1 MESFSLYSIHLDPI
15 TVISADSFSLTGG
28 NLRRSAVSLKERT
41 VLRSVALAGTGR
53 QRFAA
58 WAVKQIFS
66 LQSGHR
72 KALITPFDTPAY
84 G

>member
-15 TVISADSFSLTGG
+15 TVISADSFSLTGE
-28 NLRRSAVSLKERT
+28 NLRRSTVSLKERT

-58 WAVKQIFS
+58 WAVKQICS

-72 KALITPFDTPAY
+72 KALITPFDMPAY